1 MKRLLKIIIIA
12 FFTICLIVILHS
24 CKKKTEPDVKTAAVS
39 GITQTSAE
47 SGGKVTN
54 NGGVE
59 VTARGVCW
67 STSQNPSIN
76 SSKTSNGT
84 GNGEFISN
92 ITDLNANTKYYVR
105 AYATNSEGTGYGNE
119 ILFTTSPII
128 IVPPT
133 VTTGTTTATSSATAT
148 SGGNVTSDGGATV
161 TVRGVCWSTS
171 ANPTIALST
180 KTSDGTGT
188 GTFTSNIP
196 GLTANTTYHVRAYAT
211 NNAGTGYGEDVTI
224 TTYATTDIDGNN
236 YSSVTIGTQV
246 WMAENLKV
254 TKYNDNATVDIPNVT
269 GEAAWTGL
277 TTPAY
282 CWYNNN
288 AAAYKATYGALYNWY
303 TVDAASN
310 GGKNVC
316 PAGWHVPTDAEWTT
330 LTNYLGGESIAGGKL
345 KEIGTTHWTSPNTGA
360 TDETG
365 FTAIPGGARNY
376 DGTFRNIG
384 NYAGWWSATEFGPSS
399 AWSRSLYYNDTDV
412 NTTDDYKKDGLSV
425 RCLKDN

>member
-1 MKRLLKIIIIA
+1 
-12 FFTICLIVILHS
+12 
-24 CKKKTEPDVKTAAVS
+24 
-39 GITQTSAE
+39 
-47 SGGKVTN
+47 
-54 NGGVE
+54 
-59 VTARGVCW
+59 
-67 STSQNPSIN
+67 
-76 SSKTSNGT
+76 
-84 GNGEFISN
+84 
-92 ITDLNANTKYYVR
+92 
-105 AYATNSEGTGYGNE
+105 
-119 ILFTTSPII
+119 
-128 IVPPT
+128 
-133 VTTGTTTATSSATAT
+133 
-148 SGGNVTSDGGATV
+148 
-161 TVRGVCWSTS
+161 
-171 ANPTIALST
+171 
-180 KTSDGTGT
+180 
-188 GTFTSNIP
+188 
-196 GLTANTTYHVRAYAT
+196 
-211 NNAGTGYGEDVTI
+211 
-224 TTYATTDIDGNN
+224 
-236 YSSVTIGTQV
+236 
-246 WMAENLKV
+246 MAENLKV

-316 PAGWHVPTDAEWTT
+316 PTGWHVPTDAEWTT

-345 KEIGTTHWTSPNTGA
+345 KEIGTTYWTSPNTGA

-384 NYAGWWSATEFGPSS
+384 NYAGWWSAKEFGPSS